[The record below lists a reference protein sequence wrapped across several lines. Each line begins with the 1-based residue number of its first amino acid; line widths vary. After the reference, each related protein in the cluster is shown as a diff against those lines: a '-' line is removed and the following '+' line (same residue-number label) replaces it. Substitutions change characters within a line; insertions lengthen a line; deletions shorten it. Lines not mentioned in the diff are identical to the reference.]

1 MFKKNQHTQANTSTR
16 ISEFS
21 FIPDDEVYIDT
32 ACQSLRPLPVQQAL
46 QKYYNEYNACG
57 GRVKYAWGQ
66 KVDGLVEQTRE
77 SVLKLLQLS
86 KKDYSVSFTTNTTYG
101 INLLLQQLPTG
112 TYSKIITSDIEHNSV
127 FLSTMTAAKKLGI
140 PRQVIDRK
148 SDGTLPYKTS
158 DLKSAVVV
166 VNAVSNI
173 DGRKLKNVLDLI
185 KDTHAEGGIVIIDGA
200 QTMAHSYDML
210 QKIEADALCFSAH
223 KMYAPSLGV
232 IVARKQLITQLNVS
246 FIGGGMVHAVT
257 KDDYQLLPDDLSSRL
272 EPGLQ
277 AFGEIIGLGAAIDWL
292 QSVKPF
298 GKSPKVYMQELSLQL
313 YDGLNQVPG
322 VTVLNTE
329 PSPVITIHT
338 STYDAHRLAIFL
350 SGANIMAR
358 SGTFCCHYYLLEKL
372 HLPPLLRFSLGLHN
386 TPQDVQKVITTI
398 QKLITKGA

>member
-1 MFKKNQHTQANTSTR
+1 MFKKNQHTQASTGTR
-16 ISEFS
+16 LPEFS
-21 FIPDDEVYIDT
+21 FIADDEVYIDT

-46 QKYYNEYNACG
+46 QKYYTDYNACG

-101 INLLLQQLPTG
+101 INLLLQQLPAG
-112 TYSKIITSDIEHNSV
+112 TYKKIITSDIEHNSV
-127 FLSTMTAAKKLGI
+127 FLSTITAAKKLGI
-140 PRQVIDRK
+140 PRRVIDRDN
-148 SDGTLPYKTS
+148 DGTLPYKKA
-158 DLKSAVVV
+158 DLVGAVVV

-173 DGRKLKNVLDLI
+173 DGRKLKNIADLV
-185 KDTHAEGGIVIIDGA
+185 KDTHDQGGIVIIDAA

-210 QKIEADALCFSAH
+210 QNCGADAICFSAH

-232 IVARKQLITQLNVS
+232 IVARKKLIAQLDIS
-246 FIGGGMVHAVT
+246 FVGGGMVHAVT
-257 KDDYQLLPDDLSSRL
+257 KDDYQLLPDDLSSRF

-298 GKSPKVYMQELSLQL
+298 GKSPKQYMQELSQQL
-313 YDGLNQVPG
+313 YDGLSQVAG
-322 VTVLNTE
+322 VTVINYE
-329 PSPVITIHT
+329 PSPVTTIHT
-338 STYDAHRLAIFL
+338 ATYDAHRLAIFL

-358 SGTFCCHYYLLEKL
+358 SGTFCCHYYLLEKQQ
-372 HLPPLLRFSLGLHN
+372 LPPLLRFSLGLHN
-386 TPQDVQKVITTI
+386 TPQDVQRVITTI
-398 QKLITKGA
+398 QKLIVKGA